1 MALIDELFGRRT
13 TMIASHVTGGHRD
26 EMGRNAEFVANSR
39 NTSWS
44 KKVDFNGRIERGIE
58 THSCSGVNDD
68 VATGKSSASRFIKA
82 KTIATNIACNRRDAS
97 GRHLCESVFA
107 EFGAQSV
114 ESVVLQDFASHSLF
128 NGGAPAG
135 TNQQHDLAIGHRA
148 QKSLKK
154 IGAQE
159 TGGAGDEQPF
169 AGECVTNHER
179 MFTTW

>member
-1 MALIDELFGRRT
+1 
-13 TMIASHVTGGHRD
+13 
-26 EMGRNAEFVANSR
+26 MGRNAKFVTNSR
-39 NTSWS
+39 DASRS
-44 KKVDFNGRIERGIE
+44 KKVDFNRRIKRRIETYG
-58 THSCSGVNDD
+58 CSGVDDD
-68 VATGKSSASRFIKA
+68 VATCKNGAACFIKA

-97 GRHLCESVFA
+97 GSHLCEFVFA
-107 EFGAQSV
+107 QFGAKSIKG
-114 ESVVLQDFASHSLF
+114 VVLQDFASHSLF